1 MQLIFTALAILA
13 FVVLTPTIFAVNTTV
28 WGYITL
34 AALFG
39 VFLSLVAV
47 ILSIFSPILSRIPVV
62 YEICCIPFS
71 ETCPKLSR
79 ILGTINFTLLQLI
92 VISCCLY
99 IRPVNSDTYRLPK
112 IMYQTN
118 DIVVVKNEEIK
129 TIDYA
134 YFEVKDKETR
144 EIYEDI
150 VDTNCKL
157 SKLDDSALSLYYKMT
172 DGSTY
177 KATKIKGYTLPK
189 THFWVL
195 KSIKEG
201 IKEIIL
207 LIYSFIKLSIL
218 SGLI

>member
-71 ETCPKLSR
+71 DTCPKLSR
-79 ILGTINFTLLQLI
+79 ILGTINFTLFQLI

-134 YFEVKDKETR
+134 YFEVKDKETK
-144 EIYEDI
+144 EPATELTAKLIQNAIQKGLLLE
-150 VDTNCKL
+150 NCGTAGNVVRFL
-157 SKLDDSALSLYYKMT
+157 APLTMT
-172 DGSTY
+172 DEQME
-177 KATKIKGYTLPK
+177 KGLEIFEDSLK
-189 THFWVL
+189 EVL
-195 KSIKEG
+195 EA
-201 IKEIIL
+201 
-207 LIYSFIKLSIL
+207 
-218 SGLI
+218 

>member
-71 ETCPKLSR
+71 NSFPKLSR
-79 ILGTINFTLLQLI
+79 ILGTINFTLFQLI

-99 IRPVNSDTYRLPK
+99 IRPVNSDT
-112 IMYQTN
+112 
-118 DIVVVKNEEIK
+118 
-129 TIDYA
+129 
-134 YFEVKDKETR
+134 
-144 EIYEDI
+144 
-150 VDTNCKL
+150 
-157 SKLDDSALSLYYKMT
+157 
-172 DGSTY
+172 
-177 KATKIKGYTLPK
+177 
-189 THFWVL
+189 
-195 KSIKEG
+195 
-201 IKEIIL
+201 
-207 LIYSFIKLSIL
+207 
-218 SGLI
+218 